1 MLIIKINMYIIKILL
16 KFWLE
21 ILLAIII
28 LYWADNLQFFLLYG
42 FVVILF
48 TIWRLTN
55 YLRKMVRIYQVFN
68 EVKVLSIIRKLKIT
82 DDEISIVME
91 GEKNK
96 MGKDKWDEIEKEF
109 KELLQNN

>member
-1 MLIIKINMYIIKILL
+1 MYIIRILL
-16 KFWLE
+16 KVWLE

-28 LYWADNLQFFLLYG
+28 LYWADNLQLFLLYS

-55 YLRKMVRIYQVFN
+55 YLRKMVRVYQIFN
-68 EVKVLSIIRKLKIT
+68 EIKILSIIRKLKIT

-96 MGKDKWDEIEKEF
+96 IGKDKWNEIENEF
-109 KELLQNN
+109 KELLQNY